1 MAKINRKVPEGR
13 ENVNKNVGL
22 LIKSP
27 LLPGFSFNSLSC
39 AAYQRAILF

>member
-1 MAKINRKVPEGR
+1 MAKNNRKTPETP

-27 LLPGFSFNSLSC
+27 HLPGFSFNSLSC
-39 AAYQRAILF
+39 AAYQRAILL